1 MKRRSRAPSPAFV
14 ISLIA
19 LFLALGGTSF
29 AATKVLATKHKDA
42 KQDTKLVKK
51 LAPSLSVK
59 HAHSADSATNAT
71 NATNA
76 THATT
81 ADSAPPSGAAGGD
94 LTGTYPNPSVAKLDL
109 FRTAGDIFKT
119 IPASGSPA
127 AALTSL
133 TFTPKSSGNA
143 LVLARGYCN
152 ISEGA
157 TAGERINVAI
167 GTDASDALGAFD
179 YDNWG
184 ILAVPTGTSE
194 FALSYS
200 AQKLVAV
207 TGGVAKTLKVW
218 GQTEEGDGSAD
229 CSARITV
236 VTVY

>member
-29 AATKVLATKHKDA
+29 AATNVLATKHKDV

-59 HAHSADSATNAT
+59 HAHSADSATT
-71 NATNA
+71 
-76 THATT
+76 
-81 ADSAPPSGAAGGD
+81 PPTPPTRPPQQCSTERRGRGRP
-94 LTGTYPNPSVAKLDL
+94 TGTYPNPSVAKLDL

-152 ISEGA
+152 IS
-157 TAGERINVAI
+157 
-167 GTDASDALGAFD
+167 
-179 YDNWG
+179 
-184 ILAVPTGTSE
+184 
-194 FALSYS
+194 
-200 AQKLVAV
+200 
-207 TGGVAKTLKVW
+207 
-218 GQTEEGDGSAD
+218 
-229 CSARITV
+229 
-236 VTVY
+236 